1 MILKK
6 GAEKMVV
13 LLIVLVWFA
22 AIYLVYRKGN
32 ESLSMLNGAIIFLVL
47 SVVFSAFILFSL
59 AATNEDLLEDGSIY
73 IGIVFL
79 GFVLSIPAYLLC
91 EKIHF
96 EATSKQQ
103 GILSDQKKVVQT
115 SITSELQNIHKVKQV
130 ISEYQSETDFV
141 NRVIVLLSD
150 IESSKDTALLKNTY
164 DSYST
169 NKFSHIRDSLI
180 EKIPESYRKDFPK
193 NPNEF
198 KAYSLA
204 LEERCQ
210 YLQTIQNKLWNET
223 TNKKDLIN
231 LSKEICPSG
240 TNSIKKI
247 GSKGRLL
254 KFGIGA
260 IVFVILSAIIAV
272 SIYQS
277 SALAIGMAKDCYEDS
292 INEKFSQ
299 STLLDAK
306 IESIKYSEFYRSEK
320 RITYMCSDVV
330 CTSDSIAALK
340 DDKEKLLAAV
350 RELYNKSQY
359 KMEYEHSNGYQI
371 NFDYGTW
378 YEIYITVKDSEGNTY
393 KYGRSSKWD
402 EYSLFVNG
410 EYIK

>member
-1 MILKK
+1 
-6 GAEKMVV
+6 MVV

-47 SVVFSAFILFSL
+47 SIVFSAFIFFSL
-59 AATNEDLLEDGSIY
+59 VATNEDLLEDGSIY

-96 EATSKQQ
+96 EFTSKQQ
-103 GILSDQKKVVQT
+103 EILSEQKKVVQT
-115 SITSELQNIHKVKQV
+115 SITSELHNLQKVKQV
-130 ISEYQSETDFV
+130 ISEYQSKSDYINSV
-141 NRVIVLLSD
+141 LALLSN
-150 IESSKDTALLKNTY
+150 IEPSKDVTSLINTY
-164 DSYST
+164 DAYST
-169 NKFSHIRDSLI
+169 NKFSHIRNSLI
-180 EKIPESYRKDFPK
+180 EQIPESYRKDFPK
-193 NPNEF
+193 DSNEF
-198 KAYSLA
+198 KAYYLD
-204 LEERCQ
+204 LENRCQ
-210 YLQTIQNKLWNET
+210 YLQNLQNRLCNET

-247 GSKGRLL
+247 DSKGRLA

-260 IVFVILSAIIAV
+260 IVFVMLSAIIAA

-277 SALAIGMAKDCYEDS
+277 SALAVGMAKDCYEDS

-299 STLLDAK
+299 STLSDAK
-306 IESIKYSEFYRSEK
+306 IESIKYSEFYKSEK
-320 RITYMCSDVV
+320 WITYMCSDVV
-330 CTSDSIAALK
+330 CTSDSITALK
-340 DDKEKLLAAV
+340 DDKEKLLVAV
-350 RELYNKSQY
+350 RELYNKSKY
-359 KMEYEHSNGYQI
+359 EMEYEHSNGYQI

-393 KYGRSSKWD
+393 KYGRSSEWYDYTLEVND
-402 EYSLFVNG
+402 EY
-410 EYIK
+410 IDID

>member
-1 MILKK
+1 
-6 GAEKMVV
+6 MVV

-47 SVVFSAFILFSL
+47 SIVFSTFIFFSL
-59 AATNEDLLEDGSIY
+59 AAANEDLLEEGSIY

-79 GFVLSIPAYLLC
+79 GFILSIPAYLLC

-96 EATSKQQ
+96 EVTSKQQ
-103 GILSDQKKVVQT
+103 KILSDQKSVVQT
-115 SITSELQNIHKVKQV
+115 SITSELQNIQKVKQV
-130 ISEYQSETDFV
+130 ISDYQSKSDYINSV
-141 NRVIVLLSD
+141 LVLLSN
-150 IESSKDTALLKNTY
+150 IELSKDVTSLINTY
-164 DSYST
+164 DTYNT
-169 NKFSHIRDSLI
+169 NEFYHIRNSLI
-180 EKIPESYRKDFPK
+180 ENIPESYRKDFPK
-193 NPNEF
+193 NSNEF
-198 KAYSLA
+198 KAYSLT
-204 LEERCQ
+204 LEKRCQ
-210 YLQTIQNKLWNET
+210 YLQNLQNKLCNET
-223 TNKKDLIN
+223 INKKDLIN

-247 GSKGRLL
+247 GSKGRLA

-277 SALAIGMAKDCYEDS
+277 SALAIGMAKDCYVDS

-306 IESIKYSEFYRSEK
+306 IESINYSEFYKSEK
-320 RITYMCSDVV
+320 SITYMCSDVV
-330 CTSDSIAALK
+330 CTSDSITALK
-340 DDKEKLLAAV
+340 DDNEKLLASV

-359 KMEYEHSNGYQI
+359 EMEYEHSNGYQI